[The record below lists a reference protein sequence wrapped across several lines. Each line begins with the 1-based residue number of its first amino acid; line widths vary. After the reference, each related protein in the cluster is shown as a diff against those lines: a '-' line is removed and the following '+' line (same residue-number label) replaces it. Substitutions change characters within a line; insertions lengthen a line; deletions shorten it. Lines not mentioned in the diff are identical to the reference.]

1 MLICCGPNPA
11 FDETSFKQLYLY
23 CCVAY
28 SCLFFVEFCHGLSYF
43 LTIKVCDYKTN
54 FTFTNFWRT
63 LNICLLV
70 VVFGIRLF
78 SERKFIGIS
87 RTEFCCYVLITY
99 FTSLT
104 ITYFTSLTITFGN
117 QWHWPKLYFKPVFQ
131 YKSLIVFCN
140 VHFLLCNL
148 FFLAYF
154 YFKYIY

>member
-1 MLICCGPNPA
+1 MVICCGPNHA

-28 SCLFFVEFCHGLSYF
+28 SFLIFVEFCHSLSYF

-54 FTFTNFWRT
+54 FTFTSFWRT
-63 LNICLLV
+63 LNIRLLV

-87 RTEFCCYVLITY
+87 RTEFCCYLLIM
-99 FTSLT
+99 
-104 ITYFTSLTITFGN
+104 YFTSLTITFGN